1 MSLAAEWWG
10 RGGCPAKVQVHS
22 SHITLVRGISGGEP
36 LVAHGVA
43 EKKKTRPSSSLI
55 ALLPLAS
62 RHMAPAGFSA
72 GYLTSLL

>member
-43 EKKKTRPSSSLI
+43 EKKKTSSLI
-55 ALLPLAS
+55 ALSPLAS